1 MEHRALASC
10 VLIAFFLLSDVRES
24 SQLTRDPPRA
34 RNNKQSEK
42 TVLFPETNVTEHSLP
57 VFPDP
62 VVSYVGR
69 QQPLAPPTDN
79 FGHPLCAQKP
89 GDTFC
94 EKVENYP
101 EQEIRK
107 AINYSSE
114 EFVELFGTMAISSR
128 KSGDLDEDTVC
139 KQQSR
144 IFYPRAAVNEND
156 QWAFVVNDVDY
167 IQTVMAEVCE
177 NDEQP
182 CRFLDGTLPWDVT
195 SRCRQKFA
203 YKRLLALHP
212 NKKKTYTDAF
222 RFPSCCICY
231 VKKPFIMTRTRTIEV
246 GDQTPAQTS
255 NVRQRNPREP

>member
-1 MEHRALASC
+1 MERRALASC
-10 VLIAFFLLSDVRES
+10 VLVALFLLTDVRVS
-24 SQLTRDPPRA
+24 SQLSRDPPRT
-34 RNNKQSEK
+34 RNNKQSER

-69 QQPLAPPTDN
+69 QQPPLAPPTDN
-79 FGHPLCAQKP
+79 FGHPLCAQKS

-94 EKVENYP
+94 EKVDNYP
-101 EQEIRK
+101 QQEIRK
-107 AINYSSE
+107 AINYSTE

-167 IQTVMAEVCE
+167 IQTVMAEICE
-177 NDEQP
+177 
-182 CRFLDGTLPWDVT
+182 
-195 SRCRQKFA
+195 
-203 YKRLLALHP
+203 
-212 NKKKTYTDAF
+212 
-222 RFPSCCICY
+222 
-231 VKKPFIMTRTRTIEV
+231 
-246 GDQTPAQTS
+246 
-255 NVRQRNPREP
+255 

>member
-177 NDEQP
+177 NPDGP
-182 CRFLDGTLPWDVT
+182 CRYYSDSGILPLEHT
-195 SRCRQKFA
+195 ASCRQKYS
-203 YKRLLALHP
+203 YKRLFAFNP
-212 NKKKTYTDAF
+212 NGTYTYIDSF
-222 RFPSCCICY
+222 KFPTCCQCY
-231 VKKPFIMTRTRTIEV
+231 VKKEYFLVFKNLNHGKRF
-246 GDQTPAQTS
+246 
-255 NVRQRNPREP
+255 